1 MKHLGEIRDTVN
13 KIIGEG
19 ITRYTII
26 QITKNTIEII
36 TDEFIT
42 TEKIATLDKYFK
54 EKSYIEPR
62 GDKIAIIYP
71 LPPAK

>member
-1 MKHLGEIRDTVN
+1 MKHLGEIRDTINEV
-13 KIIGEG
+13 IGEG

-26 QITKNTIEII
+26 QITRNTIEII

-54 EKSYIEPR
+54 EKSYIEAR
-62 GDKIAIIYP
+62 SDKIAIIYP
-71 LPPAK
+71 LPPTK